1 MNLNT
6 CLLQGSMKQKNSQ
19 VLLTTILQGNKLY
32 PIVQWN
38 SSLCHNN
45 FWACRL
51 TQQDLIEKI
60 KDNYTYRNFIS
71 RSYITTEKKSK
82 APWVREALTLAKLS
96 SLRNSRANEA
106 VLALYSEGSND
117 NNDFSGKRLPKV
129 QAPSKPLYPNSS
141 NLNSSRKHW
150 WSSADICLSV
160 FCCSILNNHLYSS
173 WPTQI
178 TSSDLFPLAN
188 WLNSTLEVE
197 INLFSHCYGLQQ
209 ALFTPLVSSSS
220 SRWIWNGFLCKQG
233 CVTERNVQ
241 TYQESCR
248 VAVNLRGGRQ
258 PPPD

>member
-1 MNLNT
+1 
-6 CLLQGSMKQKNSQ
+6 MKQC
-19 VLLTTILQGNKLY
+19 L
-32 PIVQWN
+32 P
-38 SSLCHNN
+38 
-45 FWACRL
+45 
-51 TQQDLIEKI
+51 
-60 KDNYTYRNFIS
+60 FIQ
-71 RSYITTEKKSK
+71 K
-82 APWVREALTLAKLS
+82 APMTIMIFQGRGYQK
-96 SLRNSRANEA
+96 
-106 VLALYSEGSND
+106 
-117 NNDFSGKRLPKV
+117 FRLP
-129 QAPSKPLYPNSS
+129 ANPSTLTVATSTHLENTVG
-141 NLNSSRKHW
+141 
-150 WSSADICLSV
+150 AQQIFACLF